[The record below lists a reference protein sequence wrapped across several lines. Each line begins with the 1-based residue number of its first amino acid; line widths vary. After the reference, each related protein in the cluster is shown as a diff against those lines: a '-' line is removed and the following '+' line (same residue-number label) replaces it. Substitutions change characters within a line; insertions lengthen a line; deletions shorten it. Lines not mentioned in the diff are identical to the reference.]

1 MSATILMNA
10 REDVQKVQITDS
22 ALPPRIG
29 LEFLKSIKVIER
41 LKLDT
46 DFQTGKRIHQ

>member
-22 ALPPRIG
+22 VLPPRIG